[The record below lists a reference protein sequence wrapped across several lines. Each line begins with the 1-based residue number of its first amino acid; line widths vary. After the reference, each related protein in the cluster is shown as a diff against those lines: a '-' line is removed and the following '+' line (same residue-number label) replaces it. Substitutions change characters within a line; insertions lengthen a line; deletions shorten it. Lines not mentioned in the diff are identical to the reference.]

1 VAKARGLCQH
11 SEVWLM
17 LSRVSSCSFWCG
29 VVLGFCGSL
38 FPFCFLFL
46 GVPFVILKGA

>member
-1 VAKARGLCQH
+1 VAEGEGGGGGFAL
-11 SEVWLM
+11 V
-17 LSRVSSCSFWCG
+17 

-46 GVPFVILKGA
+46 EVPIVYFLCT